1 MAQLVCKA
9 LSLGYEG
16 KCVVNGLDFQVNQG
30 DYICIA
36 GENGSGKT
44 TLMKTLLHLTPP
56 LGGEIITDESFS
68 LEEIGYLPQQR
79 QPQSDFVASVY
90 EIVLSGTIAR
100 LKNRAFYGKAEKQKA
115 LNSMERFGI
124 VDLRKMSFRSLSG
137 GQQQRVLL
145 ARAYCAAGKMLL
157 LDEPVSGLDP
167 KFAAEMYDIIEELH
181 EDGMTILM
189 ISHDRKALDYADHVL
204 HIGDTLFFG
213 TTEEYLESPLGKTFY
228 AYGGE

>member
-16 KCVVNGLDFQVNQG
+16 RCVVNGLNFQVNQG

-79 QPQSDFVASVY
+79 Q
-90 EIVLSGTIAR
+90 
-100 LKNRAFYGKAEKQKA
+100 
-115 LNSMERFGI
+115 RFCGVRI
-124 VDLRKMSFRSLSG
+124 
-137 GQQQRVLL
+137 
-145 ARAYCAAGKMLL
+145 
-157 LDEPVSGLDP
+157 
-167 KFAAEMYDIIEELH
+167 
-181 EDGMTILM
+181 
-189 ISHDRKALDYADHVL
+189 
-204 HIGDTLFFG
+204 
-213 TTEEYLESPLGKTFY
+213 
-228 AYGGE
+228 

>member
-1 MAQLVCKA
+1 M
-9 LSLGYEG
+9 
-16 KCVVNGLDFQVNQG
+16 
-30 DYICIA
+30 
-36 GENGSGKT
+36 
-44 TLMKTLLHLTPP
+44 
-56 LGGEIITDESFS
+56 
-68 LEEIGYLPQQR
+68 
-79 QPQSDFVASVY
+79 ASVY

-100 LKNRAFYGKAEKQKA
+100 LKNRAFYGKAEKQTA

-124 VDLRKMSFRSLSG
+124 LDLRKKSFRSLSG

-167 KFAAEMYDIIEELH
+167 KFAAEMYDIIEGLH

-213 TTEEYLESPLGKTFY
+213 TTEEYLKSPLGKTFY